1 MVGKVIDMLGFQGDL
16 GGNSTEFYCASQV
29 KIVVTLG
36 NWKMLSRDCHSI
48 GVNDLLI
55 HSRMLM

>member
-1 MVGKVIDMLGFQGDL
+1 MIDMLGFQGDL

-36 NWKMLSRDCHSI
+36 NWKMLSRDCHSV